1 MNAVHRTPQTL
12 DFVRLTGAA
21 RKRALF
27 LAVAAGLI
35 AAPALAQQKD
45 AASPTQ
51 AANAAVL
58 KALDFSDRAAFED
71 ARRGF
76 IAAPA
81 DKTVAGVG
89 DVPAYSLKPYAFL
102 DAAEAPATVNPSLWR
117 QARLNAIAGL
127 FKVTDRV
134 YQFRGY
140 DISNMTIVEGDT
152 GLIVIDPLLTVEAAK
167 GGLDLYFANRP
178 KKPVVAVVYTHSHAD
193 HFGGVKAVTNE
204 DDVKAGRTK
213 IFAPDHFMDFAVS
226 ENLIAGNAMSRRA
239 WYQFGAT
246 LPPGVKGQVD
256 TGLGKA
262 VSKGNL
268 SLIPPTDVIKEDYE
282 TRTIDGVTV
291 EFHLVP
297 GTEAPA
303 EMVMYFPQFRV
314 LDAAEIAT
322 QTMHNLYTIRGAEV
336 RDARAWSHYLSDLL
350 ERWGGKADVMI
361 AQHNWPV
368 WGVDK
373 IPEQLRK
380 QRDLYK
386 FMHDQS
392 VRLLNKGYTPS
403 EIAEA
408 LKLPKS
414 LASTWA
420 TRGYYG
426 TLSHNSKAVY
436 QKYLGWYDANPA
448 HLSPL
453 PAVEQAK
460 KTIIYMGGADAVL
473 AKAREDYARG
483 EYRWVASVASDLVF
497 ADPTN
502 RAARDLG
509 ADALEQ
515 LGYQAEAGTW
525 RNAYLTGAQELRE
538 GLPKT
543 SNAPS
548 TVSADFLRA
557 IPSDL
562 LFDFI
567 GVRMNADKA
576 EGKKLSFNWA
586 FTDTNETYN
595 VNIEN
600 SALTVVAGKVD
611 PDAHAS
617 LTLKRA
623 TLDQILLKQRGL
635 FDVVK
640 SGDISLSGNPLRLAE
655 FMGLLDE
662 FTPGFPIIEPKAAQ

>member
-1 MNAVHRTPQTL
+1 MDLPANPSRSVALLGP
-12 DFVRLTGAA
+12 VRVI
-21 RKRALF
+21 ALG
-27 LAVAAGLI
+27 LAVVASGS
-35 AAPALAQQKD
+35 PALAQQKN
-45 AASPTQ
+45 AEPATL
-51 AANAAVL
+51 AANAAML
-58 KALDFSDRAAFED
+58 KAVDFSDQAAFED

-81 DKTVAGVG
+81 DQTLPGTG
-89 DVPAYSLKPYAFL
+89 DVPAFSLKPYAFL
-102 DAAEAPATVNPSLWR
+102 ETATAPSTVNPSLWR

-152 GLIVIDPLLTVEAAK
+152 GLIVIDPLLTVEAAR
-167 GGLDLYFANRP
+167 GGMELYFQHRP

-193 HFGGVKAVTNE
+193 HFGGVKGVVSE
-204 DDVKAGRTK
+204 DDVKAGKTK
-213 IFAPDHFMDFAVS
+213 VFAPDHFMDFAVS

-246 LPPGVKGQVD
+246 LAPGEKGQVD

-262 VSKGNL
+262 VSKGSL
-268 SLIPPTDVIKEDYE
+268 SLIPPTDIIKEDWE

-291 EFHLVP
+291 EFHLTP

-303 EMVMYFPQFRV
+303 EMVMFYPQFRV
-314 LDAAEIAT
+314 INAAEIAT

-336 RDARAWSHYLSDLL
+336 RDARAWSHYLSDVL
-350 ERWGGKADVMI
+350 EKWGDKADVAI

-368 WGVDK
+368 WGGAK
-373 IPEQLRK
+373 IADHLRK

-392 VRLLNKGYTPS
+392 VRLLNHGYTPT
-403 EIAEA
+403 EIAER
-408 LKLPKS
+408 LKLPPS
-414 LASTWA
+414 LAANWA

-426 TLSHNSKAVY
+426 TLSHNAKAVY

-460 KTIIYMGGADAVL
+460 KTIAYMGGAEAVL
-473 AKAREDYARG
+473 TKAREDFAKG
-483 EYRWVASVASDLVF
+483 EYRWVASVMSDLVF
-497 ADPTN
+497 ADPSN
-502 RAARDLG
+502 RAARELG

-515 LGYQAEAGTW
+515 LGYQAEGGTW
-525 RNAYLTGAQELRE
+525 RNAYLTGAQELRV
-538 GLPKT
+538 GLPKG
-543 SNAPS
+543 SAPS
-548 TVSADFLRA
+548 TVSPDFLRA

-567 GVRMNADKA
+567 GVRLNADKA
-576 EGKKLSFNWA
+576 EGKKLSFNWT
-586 FTDTNETYN
+586 FTDTNEQFV
-595 VNIEN
+595 VNLEN
-600 SALTVVAGKVD
+600 SALTVIMGKQD

-623 TLDQILLKQRGL
+623 TLDQIFLKQRGL

-640 SGDISLSGNPLRLAE
+640 SGDISLKGNPLRVAE

-662 FTPGFPIIEPKAAQ
+662 FSPAFPIIEPKTQ